1 MSPVVLFIV
10 RRAVDALVLCFS
22 GCTVLQS
29 VSSCAQRACF
39 LPLAFPEG
47 VIESAAA
54 VAPLCYD
61 VVLYSTDCPS

>member
-1 MSPVVLFIV
+1 MFIV

-29 VSSCAQRACF
+29 MSSCAQRACF
-39 LPLAFPEG
+39 LPLAFPEAM
-47 VIESAAA
+47 VESAAA

-61 VVLYSTDCPS
+61 VVLCSADCPS